1 MESAAGFIIVI
12 LILLILG
19 AGGYFAYDYVK
30 YKASLEDQLA
40 TTQKNIQTNQ
50 SALVDE
56 QKKRLSNMK
65 YVVDQINTTNEDI
78 YNTFSSNVT
87 DTRAA
92 TTTLNEQ
99 QAKILNGLG
108 SVMRFSAGASVTGG
122 TASNI
127 DLLSL
132 PGSPT
137 ANIELLRRVN
147 TINGMDF
154 NQLKKESGVK
164 FCGQAL
170 NGAGARCI
178 ELPRPD
184 GKTVFTNLVNDQNML
199 MDGNVDFSSNISLM
213 NDNGASLIA
222 TSSTKPLSIRSNKFV
237 QIGNQLNIGDS
248 TGALAETTPSSYM
261 SIRTEAT
268 TTKDALQISTPTSS
282 NVLRVDSN
290 GRLVFNN
297 GRHSIFQ
304 NGDQALQ
311 INTNGLVVQTNTSVP
326 GQAISLTGSAVSV
339 SGENIT
345 LNGNVNVVGKLTVDG
360 KAVTTAA

>member
-1 MESAAGFIIVI
+1 MESAAGFIVVL

-30 YKASLEDQLA
+30 YKATLEDQLA
-40 TTQKNIQTNQ
+40 TTQKNIQSNQ

-87 DTRAA
+87 DTRTA

-108 SVMRFSAGASVTGG
+108 SVMKFSTGASVAGG
-122 TASNI
+122 TACNI
-127 DLLSL
+127 DLLAL

-154 NQLKKESGVK
+154 NQLKKETNVK
-164 FCGQAL
+164 FCGQSL
-170 NGAGARCI
+170 NGANARCI
-178 ELPRPD
+178 EFPRSD
-184 GKTVFTNLVNDQNML
+184 GKTVFTNLVNDQKML
-199 MDGNVDFSSNISLM
+199 MDGHVEFSSNIWMM
-213 NDNGASLIA
+213 NDDGASLIG

-237 QIGNQLNIGDS
+237 QIGNQLNVGDS
-248 TGALAETTPSSYM
+248 TAALAETTPSSYM
-261 SIRTEAT
+261 SIRTEPSVA
-268 TTKDALQISTPTSS
+268 KDALQISTPTSAK
-282 NVLRVDSN
+282 VLRVDSN
-290 GRLVFNN
+290 GRLVFND

-304 NGDQALQ
+304 NGDQSLQ

-326 GQAISLTGSAVSV
+326 GQAISLTGGAVSV
-339 SGENIT
+339 TGETIT
-345 LNGNVNVVGKLTVDG
+345 LNGNVNVVGTLKVGG